1 MTALLLLLLACGG
14 ETTAEPDET
23 PDAEVP
29 AEAPADAPKKKKKSG
44 KSAVP
49 KSAWV
54 GDWVKGDMILSTTKS
69 GDVKLMQDGDVVMTG
84 PMEGKGLKRTA
95 PLDGCGATMK
105 LSEVGG
111 DITLGLNG
119 PECPV
124 DFIGTYI
131 NTVSP

>member
-1 MTALLLLLLACGG
+1 MLTILFVLACGSDP
-14 ETTAEPDET
+14 AP
-23 PDAEVP
+23 PAPP
-29 AEAPADAPKKKKKSG
+29 AEAPPAKEAPAKRPVTK
-44 KSAVP
+44 A
-49 KSAWV
+49 AWV
-54 GDWVKGDMILSTTKS
+54 GDWVMADKILSTNKK
-69 GDVKLMQDGDVVMTG
+69 GKMRLMQDGEVVMMG

-95 PLDGCGATMK
+95 PLDGCGATLE

-111 DITLGLNG
+111 DITLGLSG